1 VYCFNKHPC
10 RNKYGYITEKV
21 VQSATPRGLSIFYV
35 RMGIREKDGSHM
47 GNEGWWLPDTRIR
60 SLRASLLYVS
70 LNVTI
75 ISRSH
80 AQQNTRGVKHD
91 DQ

>member
-1 VYCFNKHPC
+1 
-10 RNKYGYITEKV
+10 
-21 VQSATPRGLSIFYV
+21 
-35 RMGIREKDGSHM
+35 M